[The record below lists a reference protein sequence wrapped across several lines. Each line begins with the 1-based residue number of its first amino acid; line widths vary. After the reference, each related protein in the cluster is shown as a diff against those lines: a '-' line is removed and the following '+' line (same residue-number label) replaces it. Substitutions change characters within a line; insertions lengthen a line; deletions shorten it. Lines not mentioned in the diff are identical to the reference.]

1 MYELQEQEA
10 VRLFHHKDDD
20 HTDEVRYPL
29 ITIHTQFPGK
39 ILSATF
45 ILLNKTPDKST
56 DEVRYPLI
64 TIHTQF
70 PGKALSATFILTNK
84 SPDYSINSQNI

>member
-45 ILLNKTPDKST
+45 ILLNKTPD
-56 DEVRYPLI
+56 
-64 TIHTQF
+64 
-70 PGKALSATFILTNK
+70 
-84 SPDYSINSQNI
+84 